1 MTNTM
6 HTDSFISIATSKQV
20 VSRAARIALIVGSIL
35 AIINHG
41 DALIHWDL
49 DTEKLIKILL
59 TYLVPYCVSSYSSV
73 RAIQAQKSQAVV

>member
-20 VSRAARIALIVGSIL
+20 VSRAARIAIIVGSIL

-41 DALIHWDL
+41 DALIPWDL
-49 DTEKLIKILL
+49 NTEKLIKILL

-73 RAIQAQKSQAVV
+73 RAIQAQKSQAVA